1 MRLGTRSVALVA
13 ILALH
18 SGTSVQATPN
28 LTGYPNSMAATGD
41 SITRAY
47 NTGTLPFSDR
57 PDNSWSTGTRTSVGS
72 HYSRISTAEPAILGR
87 NYNQAVTGAKMAGL
101 WAQVQQVN
109 DRDVAYVTILIGA
122 NDLCT
127 RTVAGMTSAA
137 DFRSQFERAM
147 ASLSAG
153 SPRARIYV
161 VSIPDLYR
169 LWVILKD
176 DLLARF
182 VWRTFDV
189 CQSLLERPRS
199 TDASDVMRRMT
210 VRQRNTEFNVQ
221 FAEVCAMYIH
231 CRFDQN
237 AVFSDPFQPED
248 VSRRDYFHPSLR
260 GQQRLARITW
270 SASFDFSDLIP
281 PVTAASTADVE
292 GGVLVSLEATDNAG
306 VAGIEYRLNLSVF
319 QRYAG
324 PLLLAAGSNI
334 RFRAVDVNG
343 NTEATQSIAA

>member
-1 MRLGTRSVALVA
+1 MRLGTRTVALVT
-13 ILALH
+13 ILALY

-72 HYSRISTAEPAILGR
+72 HYRRILTAEPAILGR

-101 WAQVQQVN
+101 WTQMQQVN

-210 VRQRNTEFNVQ
+210 VRQRNVEFNVQ
-221 FAEVCAMYIH
+221 LAEVCAMYIH

-281 PVTAASTADVE
+281 PATAASTSDVE

-324 PLLLAAGSNI
+324 PLLLAEGSNI

>member
-1 MRLGTRSVALVA
+1 MRFGTRSVALVT

-47 NTGTLPFSDR
+47 NTGTLPFSDG

-72 HYSRISTAEPAILGR
+72 HYGRILTAEPAILGR

-101 WAQVQQVN
+101 WTQMQQVN
-109 DRDVAYVTILIGA
+109 DRDVAYVTILMGA

-127 RTVAGMTSAA
+127 RTVAGMTSVA
-137 DFRSQFERAM
+137 DFRAQFERAM
-147 ASLSAG
+147 AALSAG

-161 VSIPDLYR
+161 VSIPDVYR

-182 VWRTFDV
+182 VWRTLDV

-199 TDASDVMRRMT
+199 TDASDVMRRTT
-210 VRQRNTEFNVQ
+210 VRAAQHRVQR
-221 FAEVCAMYIH
+221 A
-231 CRFDQN
+231 
-237 AVFSDPFQPED
+237 
-248 VSRRDYFHPSLR
+248 
-260 GQQRLARITW
+260 AR
-270 SASFDFSDLIP
+270 
-281 PVTAASTADVE
+281 
-292 GGVLVSLEATDNAG
+292 GGVRHVHPLPLRSER
-306 VAGIEYRLNLSVF
+306 RLLRPVP
-319 QRYAG
+319 A
-324 PLLLAAGSNI
+324 
-334 RFRAVDVNG
+334 
-343 NTEATQSIAA
+343 